1 MVKLIGPLSR
11 LSPRTILVAG
21 DFMLDSYT
29 IGKVRRIS
37 PEAPVPVVHVTG
49 QRKLPGGAGNVVLN
63 LLALKASVKA
73 LGRVGADEAGRSIIE
88 LMKEQ
93 GVKAECL
100 FEEPSFLTPV
110 KNRIIADGQ
119 QITRVDYEEITP
131 LSNGIEA
138 KVAAN
143 LDSLFENVEMVALSD
158 YGKGFLTGSLLRL
171 LIDEAK
177 KRGVTSIA
185 DPKGSDFSRYRGV
198 DIIKPNLSE
207 AYAAAGLPL
216 GAPLELA
223 AERILEITGARILL
237 LTRSQDGISIF
248 TNDGKRHDYP
258 VAAREVKDVTGAG
271 DTVLAVVAMAL
282 ASGLEIHEAA
292 ALANVGAS
300 CAIEQFGC
308 AQVSVG
314 QLAKRLSLLDPL
326 SKIFD
331 EEHMFIIKEA
341 LSDKT
346 PGFLSVSAREGLST
360 KVFHKIAEMA
370 KKHCDGLVV
379 GVSDHDGSDEFVH
392 LIASLREVAFVVLDE
407 KNLEVLKKELVPA
420 V

>member
-11 LSPRTILVAG
+11 LSARTILVAG

-63 LLALKASVKA
+63 LLALKANVKA
-73 LGRVGADEAGRSIIE
+73 LGRVGSDEAGRNIVE

-93 GVKAECL
+93 GVEAECL
-100 FEEPSFLTPV
+100 FEDTSFLTPV

-131 LSNGIEA
+131 LSDAIER

-143 LDSLFENVEMVALSD
+143 LDTLFNNVEMLALSD
-158 YGKGFLTGSLLRL
+158 YGKGFLTNSLLRL
-171 LIDEAK
+171 LIEEAK

-185 DPKGSDFSRYRGV
+185 DPKGSDFSRYKGV

-207 AYAAAGLPL
+207 AYIAAGLAT
-216 GAPLELA
+216 GAPLELV
-223 AERILEITGARILL
+223 AERILEKTEAKILL

-248 TNDGKRHDYP
+248 TKKGNRYDYP

-271 DTVLAVVAMAL
+271 DTVLAVVAIAL
-282 ASGLEIHEAA
+282 ASGLEISEAA

-314 QLAKRLSLLDPL
+314 QLAKRLALFDPL

-341 LSDKT
+341 LSGKS
-346 PGFLSVSAREGLST
+346 PGFLSVSAHEGLST
-360 KVFHKIAEMA
+360 KIFQEIAEMA
-370 KKHCDGLVV
+370 KKHCDALVV
-379 GVSDHDGSDEFVH
+379 GISDHAGSDEFIH
-392 LIASLREVAFVVLDE
+392 LIASLREVSFVVLDE
-407 KNLEVLKKELVPA
+407 KNLDRLKKQLVPS